1 MAYLKA
7 AAIALIT
14 YAIALSAIMLGV
26 REVKSTATK
35 SSATVTPVD
44 DSVLL
49 PISNIVYLKH

>member
-14 YAIALSAIMLGV
+14 YVIALSAIMFGV
-26 REVKSTATK
+26 REVKSTAR
-35 SSATVTPVD
+35 VTPLD

-49 PISNIVYLKH
+49 LISSIVNLSANT